1 MHSSTHPLI
10 HFIRIPLIPI
20 RKRSSPLLAIAISFD
35 ATASLPL
42 SPIATEQAAAAS
54 RLGDLSGFRAIVVD
68 TSELVEAGRLPDAK
82 LRIKDLETRWDD
94 AEPSLKPRAAAD
106 WHRVDDAIDRALS
119 ALRASRPDAVACRQ
133 ALADLLAAMD
143 RAGGKS

>member
-1 MHSSTHPLI
+1 M
-10 HFIRIPLIPI
+10 PI
-20 RKRSSPLLAIAISFD
+20 RKLSAPLLAVAISLG
-35 ATASLPL
+35 AAVTLPL
-42 SPIATEQAAAAS
+42 SPIATAQAAAAS

-68 TSELVEAGRLPDAK
+68 TSKLVEAGRLPDAK

-94 AEPSLKPRAAAD
+94 AEPSLKPRDAAD

-119 ALRASRPDAVACRQ
+119 ALRASRPDAAACRQ

-143 RAGGKS
+143 GAGGKP

>member
-1 MHSSTHPLI
+1 M
-10 HFIRIPLIPI
+10 PI
-20 RKRSSPLLAIAISFD
+20 RKLSAPLLAVAISLG
-35 ATASLPL
+35 AAVTLPL
-42 SPIATEQAAAAS
+42 SPIATAQAAAAS
-54 RLGDLSGFRAIVVD
+54 RLGDLSSFRAIVVD
-68 TSELVEAGRLPDAK
+68 TSKLVEAGRLPDAK

-133 ALADLLAAMD
+133 ALADLMAAMD

>member
-1 MHSSTHPLI
+1 M
-10 HFIRIPLIPI
+10 PI
-20 RKRSSPLLAIAISFD
+20 RKLSAPLLAVAISLG
-35 ATASLPL
+35 AAVTLPL
-42 SPIATEQAAAAS
+42 SPIATAQAAAAS

-68 TSELVEAGRLPDAK
+68 TSKLVEAGRLPDAK

-119 ALRASRPDAVACRQ
+119 ALRASRPDAAACRQ

>member
-1 MHSSTHPLI
+1 M
-10 HFIRIPLIPI
+10 PI
-20 RKRSSPLLAIAISFD
+20 RKLSAPLLAVAISLG
-35 ATASLPL
+35 AAVTLPL
-42 SPIATEQAAAAS
+42 SPIATAQAAAAS

-68 TSELVEAGRLPDAK
+68 TSKLVEAGRLPDAK

-94 AEPSLKPRAAAD
+94 AEPSLKPRDAAD
-106 WHRVDDAIDRALS
+106 WHHVDDAIDRALS

-143 RAGGKS
+143 GAGGKP